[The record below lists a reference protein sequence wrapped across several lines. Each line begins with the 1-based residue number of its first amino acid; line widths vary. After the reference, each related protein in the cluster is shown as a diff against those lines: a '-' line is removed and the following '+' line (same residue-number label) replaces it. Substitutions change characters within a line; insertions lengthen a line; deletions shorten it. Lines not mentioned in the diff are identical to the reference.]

1 MAPRKQPRQAS
12 IKEERKPL
20 HTGSL
25 ADYMEL
31 TGDGDFSDLG
41 GFTDDLDLDMDLPA
55 VWDLD
60 S

>member
-1 MAPRKQPRQAS
+1 MPRRKQPRQTSA
-12 IKEERKPL
+12 KEERRLP

-55 VWDLD
+55 PWELD